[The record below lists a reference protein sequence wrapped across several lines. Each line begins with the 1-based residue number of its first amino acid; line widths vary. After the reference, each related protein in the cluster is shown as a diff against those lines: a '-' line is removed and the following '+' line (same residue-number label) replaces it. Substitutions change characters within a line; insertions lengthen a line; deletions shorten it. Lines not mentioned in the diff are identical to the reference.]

1 VQTTTNY
8 HHSVYAASTHSA
20 AAGHADIAV
29 DDDDIVDENLA
40 LSHSVSAMATMTA
53 SAEIPRLNR
62 SQRHSTMPPVPGA
75 VPTAE
80 KTPGFFK
87 RHFLHR
93 RQTSSLDGISV
104 PGTPDD
110 KSNHSNTSS
119 PNKDAAGSPTLR
131 PTTQNT
137 SAPQDTSLDAEP
149 LHHHVVPQIVMDEAI
164 DDLPSP
170 GTDSA
175 QPVVRTSSAR
185 GVTFQEDGLPPPY
198 ITRRVNSARRSS
210 IYSRTSETG
219 NYEEGVNE
227 GVGSKARKLS
237 VKVAD
242 ADLQVGEC
250 PLNEHFGMFSRKGK
264 QEIGEGGAAVVRLMK
279 SKADGDNERVV
290 AVKEFRPR
298 EVAEEDE
305 YDYERK
311 IKSEYAIA
319 KACVHPNIVKSL
331 WLCTDHGKWFHVMEY
346 CQLGD
351 LNDLIQ
357 KDYFSLVDRFCM
369 FKQLIRGV
377 DYLHSRGIAHRDLK
391 SENLLVTKD
400 GCLKIA
406 DFGTGEV
413 FSGPH
418 PGMRNCRRQSIA
430 DPDAPVQKCQA
441 GWVGSHPY
449 MAPEIYQRTGPYDPR
464 AADMW
469 SVGIVLVTL
478 LFNVTLWQGAGPEHN
493 NYNIYV
499 STWDKWRDS
508 FPDAEIKEGR
518 PLPAFSNTRHF
529 KTFGD
534 PATKR
539 ILFGMLHPDPV
550 VRWSARQVLDS
561 KAVTEY
567 ECCQQDGY
575 SDDIKTRQKKALH
588 DHRPPDQRVKK
599 GVFGLHP
606 GNPC

>member
-1 VQTTTNY
+1 
-8 HHSVYAASTHSA
+8 
-20 AAGHADIAV
+20 
-29 DDDDIVDENLA
+29 
-40 LSHSVSAMATMTA
+40 
-53 SAEIPRLNR
+53 
-62 SQRHSTMPPVPGA
+62 
-75 VPTAE
+75 
-80 KTPGFFK
+80 
-87 RHFLHR
+87 
-93 RQTSSLDGISV
+93 
-104 PGTPDD
+104 
-110 KSNHSNTSS
+110 
-119 PNKDAAGSPTLR
+119 
-131 PTTQNT
+131 
-137 SAPQDTSLDAEP
+137 
-149 LHHHVVPQIVMDEAI
+149 MDEAI

-170 GTDSA
+170 ATDSA
-175 QPVVRTSSAR
+175 QPMGRTASTR

-219 NYEEGVNE
+219 NYEEGVDE

-242 ADLQVGEC
+242 ADLQVGET
-250 PLNEHFGMFSRKGK
+250 PLHEHFGLFSRKGK

-298 EVAEEDE
+298 DCAEEDE

-351 LNDLIQ
+351 LNDLIA
-357 KDYFSLVDRFCM
+357 KDFFSLTDRLCM

-430 DPDAPVQKCQA
+430 DPDAPIQTCQP

-464 AADMW
+464 AADLW

-499 STWDKWRDS
+499 GTWDEWRS
-508 FPDAEIKEGR
+508 KFPDAEIREGR
-518 PLPAFSNTRHF
+518 ELPAFANTKHF
-529 KTFGD
+529 KAFKD

-539 ILFGMLHPDPV
+539 ILFGMLHPDPSM
-550 VRWSARQVLDS
+550 RWTAQQVLDS
-561 KAVTEY
+561 KAVTDY

-575 SDDIKTRQKKALH
+575 SDNIKTRQKKALH

-606 GNPC
+606 ASPC